1 MAEEDVPVIYTPSD
15 VTEDLTA
22 AAMWGDVD
30 LLESLLQNGADPN
43 LPNAQRNTALHVACY
58 YGERE
63 CANILLNYKGQYFL
77 KGVFVNIYTTII
89 KIYITLHCY
98 YQLYYIDYEIIHAPI
113 GIGVLRF

>member
-1 MAEEDVPVIYTPSD
+1 MEEQDVHVLYTPSD

-43 LPNAQRNTALHVACY
+43 LPNAQGNTALHVACY

-63 CANILLNYKGQYFL
+63 CANILLNYKGQCSSF
-77 KGVFVNIYTTII
+77 KGCIY
-89 KIYITLHCY
+89 
-98 YQLYYIDYEIIHAPI
+98 
-113 GIGVLRF
+113 

>member
-43 LPNAQRNTALHVACY
+43 LPNAQGNTALHVACY

-63 CANILLNYKGQYFL
+63 CANILLNYKGQYFF
-77 KGVFVNIYTTII
+77 KGCVCQYIYNYY
-89 KIYITLHCY
+89 KDIYYPPLLLSVI
-98 YQLYYIDYEIIHAPI
+98 LYR
-113 GIGVLRF
+113 L